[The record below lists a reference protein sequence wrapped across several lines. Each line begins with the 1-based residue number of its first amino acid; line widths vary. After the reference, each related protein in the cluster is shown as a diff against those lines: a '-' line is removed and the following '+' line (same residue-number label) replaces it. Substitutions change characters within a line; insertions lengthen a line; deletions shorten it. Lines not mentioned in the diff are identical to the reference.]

1 MNIQI
6 EKIILWPKNT
16 SLERKELEFI
26 QGQVNVIH
34 GLSQTGKS
42 AIIHIIDYCLCS
54 SENRIPMGTIRDN
67 VEWFGLLLKIDNEEM
82 LLARKN
88 LQRSKFMMY
97 FERSESIKIPDIP
110 EEKFQ
115 DKEELKKH
123 INNLM
128 NVSFFEDEKGGK
140 FASRASFRDLVA
152 FNFQP
157 QSIVANANALF
168 YKSEI
173 ADYRERLKKIFGIA
187 LGIETPQNMYNRIIS
202 ENLGKEL
209 ERLKKEDENHK
220 KFFQDKLFQYRDI
233 IYKAK
238 QYGIIDC
245 ESIPNDAEGLTILL
259 EEISKKNIKD
269 INFSVEGN
277 EQLSK
282 QIIEINNRL
291 QPLYSKLRD
300 YESTKKS
307 IMRIIDLC
315 QNNLGLENDKVHRL
329 SIAKFIREF
338 CALYP
343 QDASIIQDVNTL
355 CENIE
360 ELENKNFQS
369 QKGLSRYFEEKY
381 KLDEEIEKISQ
392 QINELVKIYKSLNKQ
407 HDSNLFE
414 EFLSEIGQAKAVLDF
429 NKNSNKELTDK
440 IDTLTEKLKLYHYND
455 VDENSVLRKIVNY
468 AKEYLPGFEEFSNI
482 SAFDKDSLTVKIWKE
497 GDDFAYY
504 MSETGSA
511 SNWLAY
517 HLAVLLAFHKYF
529 IENNCSCFN
538 FIIFDQPTQAFFPQ
552 EIPNNDEE
560 IKEIKNK
567 KSFNTK
573 MDDVESVKKI
583 FELLSKVAK
592 ELGEKLQIIVLDHAD
607 PKIWGNLDNVYEVED
622 WSKDNNALIPSEWL
636 QSKNE

>member
-6 EKIILWPKNT
+6 EKIILWPKNA
-16 SLERKELEFI
+16 SLERRELEFT

-54 SENRIPMGTIRDN
+54 SENRIPIGTIRDS

-88 LQRSKFMMY
+88 LQRTKFMMY

-128 NVSFFEDEKGGK
+128 NISFFEEEKGGK
-140 FASRASFRDLVA
+140 FSSRASFRDLVS

-187 LGIETPQNMYNRIIS
+187 LGIETPQNMYNRIIYES
-202 ENLGKEL
+202 LLKDL
-209 ERLKKEDENHK
+209 ERLEKEYENHK

-238 QYGIIDC
+238 QYGIINY
-245 ESIPNDAEGLTILL
+245 ESLPNDAIGLTMLL

-269 INFSVEGN
+269 MNFSVEGN

-307 IMRIIDLC
+307 IMRIG
-315 QNNLGLENDKVHRL
+315 QQRAVGYVPR
-329 SIAKFIREF
+329 AKGNQGR
-338 CALYP
+338 
-343 QDASIIQDVNTL
+343 T
-355 CENIE
+355 
-360 ELENKNFQS
+360 
-369 QKGLSRYFEEKY
+369 
-381 KLDEEIEKISQ
+381 
-392 QINELVKIYKSLNKQ
+392 
-407 HDSNLFE
+407 
-414 EFLSEIGQAKAVLDF
+414 VL
-429 NKNSNKELTDK
+429 
-440 IDTLTEKLKLYHYND
+440 
-455 VDENSVLRKIVNY
+455 
-468 AKEYLPGFEEFSNI
+468 
-482 SAFDKDSLTVKIWKE
+482 
-497 GDDFAYY
+497 
-504 MSETGSA
+504 
-511 SNWLAY
+511 
-517 HLAVLLAFHKYF
+517 
-529 IENNCSCFN
+529 
-538 FIIFDQPTQAFFPQ
+538 
-552 EIPNNDEE
+552 
-560 IKEIKNK
+560 KNK
-567 KSFNTK
+567 
-573 MDDVESVKKI
+573 
-583 FELLSKVAK
+583 
-592 ELGEKLQIIVLDHAD
+592 
-607 PKIWGNLDNVYEVED
+607 
-622 WSKDNNALIPSEWL
+622 
-636 QSKNE
+636 

>member
-6 EKIILWPKNT
+6 EKIILWPKNA
-16 SLERKELEFI
+16 SLERRELEFT

-54 SENRIPMGTIRDN
+54 SENRIPMGTIRDS
-67 VEWFGLLLKIDNEEM
+67 VEWFGVLLKIDNEKI

-88 LQRSKFMMY
+88 LEKTKFKMY

-128 NVSFFEDEKGGK
+128 NISFFEEEKGGK
-140 FASRASFRDLVA
+140 FSSRASFRDLVA

-187 LGIETPQNMYNRIIS
+187 LGIETPQNMYNRIIYES
-202 ENLGKEL
+202 LVKEL
-209 ERLKKEDENHK
+209 ERLKKEYENHK

-238 QYGIIDC
+238 QYGIINY
-245 ESIPNDAEGLTILL
+245 ESLPNDAIGLTMLL

-269 INFSVEGN
+269 MNFSVEGN

-282 QIIEINNRL
+282 QIIAINNQL
-291 QPLYSKLRD
+291 QPLYSELRD

-307 IMRIIDLC
+307 IMKIIDLC
-315 QNNLGLENDKVHRL
+315 QNNLSLENEKVHRL

-338 CALYP
+338 CDLYP
-343 QDASIIQDVNTL
+343 QDTSIIQDVDTL
-355 CENIE
+355 CNNIE

-369 QKGLSRYFEEKY
+369 QKGLSRYFEEKR
-381 KLDEEIEKISQ
+381 KLDEEIEKVSQ
-392 QINELVKIYKSLNKQ
+392 QINELVKLYKSLNKQ

-429 NKNSNKELTDK
+429 NKNSSKELTDK
-440 IDTLTEKLKLYHYND
+440 IDNLNEKLKTYSYKS
-455 VDENSVLRKIVNY
+455 VDEKSVLRKIVNY

-482 SAFDKDSLTVKIWKE
+482 SEFDKDSLTVKIWKE

-517 HLAVLLAFHKYF
+517 HLAILLAFHKYF

-552 EIPNNDEE
+552 EIPNNNEKIEE
-560 IKEIKNK
+560 FKNQ
-567 KSFNTK
+567 KSYNTK
-573 MDDVESVKKI
+573 MNDVESVKKI
-583 FELLSKVAK
+583 FELLSKVAY
-592 ELGEKLQIIVLDHAD
+592 ELNEKLQIIVLDHAD

-622 WSKDNNALIPSEWL
+622 WSKDNNALIPYEWIYN
-636 QSKNE
+636 KK

>member
-16 SLERKELEFI
+16 SLKRRELEFI
-26 QGQVNVIH
+26 QGRVNVIH

-67 VEWFGLLLKIDNEEM
+67 VEWFGLLLKIDNEKM

-88 LQRSKFMMY
+88 LQRTKFKMY
-97 FERSESIKIPDIP
+97 IERSEDVKIPDIP
-110 EEKFQ
+110 EENFQ
-115 DKEELKKH
+115 DKEELKKY

-128 NVSFFEDEKGGK
+128 NVSFFEDEQRGK
-140 FASRASFRDLVA
+140 FSSRVSFRDLVA

-157 QSIVANANALF
+157 QSVVANANALF

-173 ADYRERLKKIFGIA
+173 ADYRERLKKILGMA
-187 LGIETPQNMYNRIIS
+187 LGIETPQNMYNRMMS
-202 ENLGKEL
+202 ENLVKEL
-209 ERLKKEDENHK
+209 ERLKKEYESYK
-220 KFFQDKLFQYRDI
+220 MFFQDKLFQFRDI
-233 IYKAK
+233 IYKAN
-238 QYGIIDC
+238 QYGIIKC
-245 ESIPNDAEGLTILL
+245 ENIPNDSTSLTMIL

-269 INFSVEGN
+269 MTFSVEGD

-282 QIIEINNRL
+282 QIIAINNQL
-291 QPLYSKLRD
+291 QPLYSELRD
-300 YESTKKS
+300 YEMTKKS
-307 IMRIIDLC
+307 IMKIIDLC
-315 QNNLGLENDKVHRL
+315 HNNLKLENEKVYRL

-338 CALYP
+338 CTLYP
-343 QDASIIQDVNTL
+343 QDTSVIQDVNTL
-355 CENIE
+355 CDSIE
-360 ELENKNFQS
+360 ELENKNFQN
-369 QKGLSRYFEEKY
+369 QKGVSRYVEEVR
-381 KLDEEIEKISQ
+381 KLDKEIEKRTQ
-392 QINELVKIYKSLNKQ
+392 QINQLLKIYKSLNKQ
-407 HDSNLFE
+407 NDSNLFE
-414 EFLSEIGQAKAVLDF
+414 EFLSEISQAKAVLDF
-429 NKNSNKELTDK
+429 NRNSSKELTDK
-440 IDTLTEKLKLYHYND
+440 IDVLTEKLKLYPYKD
-455 VDENSVLRKIVNY
+455 ADENYVLRKIVNY
-468 AKEYLPGFEEFSNI
+468 AKKYLPGFEEFSNI
-482 SAFDKDSLTVKIWKE
+482 SEFDKDSLTVKIWKE

-529 IENNCSCFN
+529 IENSCSCFN

-560 IKEIKNK
+560 IKGIKNK

-583 FELLSKVAK
+583 FELLGMVAN
-592 ELGEKLQIIVLDHAD
+592 ELNEKLQIIVLDHAD

-622 WSKDNNALIPSEWL
+622 WSKNNKALIPSEWL
-636 QSKNE
+636 HN